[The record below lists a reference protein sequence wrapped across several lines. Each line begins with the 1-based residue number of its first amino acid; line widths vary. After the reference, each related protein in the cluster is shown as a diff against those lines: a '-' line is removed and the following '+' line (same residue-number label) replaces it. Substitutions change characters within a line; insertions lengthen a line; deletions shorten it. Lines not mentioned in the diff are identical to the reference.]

1 MKTNLYKVT
10 FKTKDLDFNNH
21 FYLVNSVN
29 GANAIKWAKF
39 LFEMK
44 YKDISST
51 LWKAK
56 RLLTNEAKSPYENM
70 CIDVR
75 YSY

>member
-1 MKTNLYKVT
+1 MKTILYKVT

-56 RLLTNEAKSPYENM
+56 RLLTDKDKYPYTEM
-70 CIDVR
+70 KIDVM
-75 YSY
+75 YSH